1 MESILGNITTLGKT
15 LAHEHL
21 TINLS
26 FNKSDDSNL
35 NDDLAM
41 SEDLQDLKAAGV
53 DTIID
58 VTNKGMGRNIER
70 MQKLSMQS
78 GVNVIASTGYYK
90 TPYLPLEVEQ
100 LSVEQL
106 CSIMELE
113 ITEGIDGTEIKAA
126 LIGEI
131 GTSDQMT
138 DLEKKVF
145 EAAAL
150 AHLRTGAPIYTH
162 TTLGKLGI
170 EQIEFLINNGVN
182 PTKVVIGHL
191 DLNPDMEYYRR
202 VADYGCYMGFDTVGK
217 ISYQPDEIRAKNIA
231 ALLKLG
237 FGSRILLSLDITRKS
252 HLKHYGG
259 YGHVYL
265 FERFIPMLYEQG
277 LTSQDVDR
285 LLIDNPSTWLL
296 Q

>member
-41 SEDLQDLKAAGV
+41 LEDLQDLKAAGV

-113 ITEGIDGTEIKAA
+113 ITEGIDGTETKAA

-150 AHLRTGAPIYTH
+150 AHLRTGVPIYTH

-182 PTKVVIGHL
+182 PVKVVIGHL
-191 DLNPDMEYYRR
+191 DLNPDMEYYKR
-202 VADYGCYMGFDTVGK
+202 VAEYGCYMGFDTVGK

-231 ALLKLG
+231 ALVKLG
-237 FGSRILLSLDITRKS
+237 FGNRILLSLDITRKS

-265 FERFIPMLYEQG
+265 FEKFIPMLYEQG

>member
-1 MESILGNITTLGKT
+1 
-15 LAHEHL
+15 
-21 TINLS
+21 
-26 FNKSDDSNL
+26 
-35 NDDLAM
+35 
-41 SEDLQDLKAAGV
+41 
-53 DTIID
+53 
-58 VTNKGMGRNIER
+58 
-70 MQKLSMQS
+70 
-78 GVNVIASTGYYK
+78 
-90 TPYLPLEVEQ
+90 
-100 LSVEQL
+100 
-106 CSIMELE
+106 MELE
-113 ITEGIDGTEIKAA
+113 ITKGIDGTEIKAA

-138 DLEKKVF
+138 DSEKKVF

-150 AHLRTGAPIYTH
+150 AHLRTGVPIYTH

-182 PTKVVIGHL
+182 PAKVVIGHL
-191 DLNPDMEYYRR
+191 DLNPDMEYYKR

-231 ALLKLG
+231 ALVKLG
-237 FGSRILLSLDITRKS
+237 FGNSILLSLDITRKS
-252 HLKHYGG
+252 HLKSYGG

-265 FERFIPMLYEQG
+265 FEKFIPMLYEQG

-285 LLIDNPSTWLL
+285 LLIDNPSAWFL

>member
-1 MESILGNITTLGKT
+1 MESVLGNITALGKT

-41 SEDLQDLKAAGV
+41 LEDLKDLKAAGV

-58 VTNKGMGRNIER
+58 VTNIGMGRNIER
-70 MQKLSMQS
+70 MRKLSIQS
-78 GVNVIASTGYYK
+78 GMNVIASTGYYK
-90 TPYLPLEVEQ
+90 SPYLPSEVEQ

-113 ITEGIDGTEIKAA
+113 ITKGIDGTEIKAA

-138 DLEKKVF
+138 DSEKKVF

-150 AHLRTGAPIYTH
+150 AHLRTGVPIYTH

-182 PTKVVIGHL
+182 PAKVVIGHL
-191 DLNPDMEYYRR
+191 DLNPDMEYYKR

-231 ALLKLG
+231 ALVKLG
-237 FGSRILLSLDITRKS
+237 FGNSILLSLDITRKS
-252 HLKHYGG
+252 HLKSYGG

-265 FERFIPMLYEQG
+265 FEKFIPMLYEQG

-285 LLIDNPSTWLL
+285 LLIDNPSAWFL